1 MCLDIIIKK
10 GGSILEKD
18 IFGEYLPKEVEYK
31 QFDGKEAAEIVFP
44 TEVNLAFSK
53 KNKKQSRFSPSVI
66 FEKFLDFAENIGEFY
81 VSLIKSILLKLLPV
95 LTVPAVFI
103 GKGVKKAADLLS
115 GLSDKEMRKRI
126 GSGSK
131 LKSDLKH
138 IRLMTLKQEDENKSA
153 YFIKSLKNY
162 IISSLPEEKQI
173 AKAVFNYAFPLVILL
188 TSLFIFFGGNKIFA
202 IKIMHHGETVGYV
215 ENQSIYNE
223 SKNIIYDMLAD
234 ENGCRELL
242 DNISFSIERVDVSE
256 LSGPDTISETLLN
269 CSSYSYK
276 RACGIY
282 IDGNFLCA
290 IPNESDAAGVF
301 NSVLSPYKKKA
312 DSNTT
317 VGFVEEIEYVQGYY
331 PEDSDV
337 IWDSAKLKDCLTNES
352 SPVRV
357 KVMKTSTRTE
367 ALKYETVK
375 KNSST
380 LYKGTKKTTQ
390 KGKNGRVQITELTTY
405 IDSKKA
411 YTGIVSEVVIKEP
424 VNEIVLIGTKS
435 NSSAS
440 GYAPSRSFIWPTR
453 GAYAISSYYGYRSAY
468 ISGRSFHGGIDIVL
482 GYGSSAGIPVVASAS
497 GTVVVANSGWRGYG
511 HTVVIDHGNGIRTR
525 YAHMYPGSI
534 TVRVG
539 QKVYQGQQIGRIG
552 STGNSTGPHL
562 HFEVLVNGYKV
573 NPLPYIR

>member
-1 MCLDIIIKK
+1 M
-10 GGSILEKD
+10 ET
-18 IFGEYLPKEVEYK
+18 FGEYLPEKIEYK
-31 QFDGKEAAEIVFP
+31 QFDGKEAAEIIIP
-44 TEVNLAFSK
+44 TEVNLSFSK
-53 KNKKQSRFSPSVI
+53 KNQSRSRFSPSLI
-66 FEKFLDFAENIGEFY
+66 FDRFLDFAENIGEFY
-81 VSLIKSILLKLLPV
+81 VSLVTAVVLRLLP
-95 LTVPAVFI
+95 LFTVPAALI
-103 GKGVKKAADLLS
+103 AKSIKKVRAFLS
-115 GLSDKEMRKRI
+115 GLSDREMRKRI
-126 GSGSK
+126 NSNSQ
-131 LKSDLKH
+131 LKADLRH
-138 IRLMTLKQEDENKSA
+138 IRLMTLKQEDENKTA
-153 YFIKSLKNY
+153 YFARSVKNY
-162 IISSLPEEKQI
+162 IIASLPEEKQI
-173 AKAVFNYAFPLVILL
+173 AKTVFNYAFPLVILL
-188 TSLFIFFGGNKIFA
+188 PSLLIFLGGNKIFA
-202 IKIMHHGETVGYV
+202 IKIMHQGETVGYV
-215 ENQSIYNE
+215 ESQGIYNE
-223 SKNIIYDMLAD
+223 SKDIIYDMLSD
-234 ENGCRELL
+234 EKGCRELL
-242 DNISFSIERVDVSE
+242 DNVSFSIERVDVSA
-256 LSGPDTISETLLN
+256 LSGPDAISEALLA

-290 IPNESDAAGVF
+290 IPNESDAASVF
-301 NSVLSPYKKKA
+301 SSVLTPYEKKA

-317 VGFVEEIEYVQGYY
+317 VGFVEEIEYIQGYY

-337 IWDSAKLKDCLTNES
+337 IWDSAKLKDNLTKES

-367 ALKYETVK
+367 TLKYETVK

-411 YTGIVSEVVIKEP
+411 YTGIVSEVVTKEP

-453 GAYAISSYYGYRSAY
+453 GAYSVSSYYGYRSAS
-468 ISGRSFHGGIDIVL
+468 ISGWSYHGGIDIVL

-534 TVRVG
+534 AVRAG
-539 QKVYQGQQIGRIG
+539 QRVYQGQQIGRIG

>member
-1 MCLDIIIKK
+1 MPINGKEATNLDT
-10 GGSILEKD
+10 EK
-18 IFGEYLPKEVEYK
+18 FGEYLPEKSEYK
-31 QFDGKEAAEIVFP
+31 KFDGQEAARIIIP
-44 TEVNLAFSK
+44 TEVNLSFSN
-53 KNKKQSRFSPSVI
+53 NKQKQSRFSPAQIS
-66 FEKFLDFAENIGEFY
+66 ENFLDFAENIGEFY
-81 VSLIKSILLKLLPV
+81 VRLIKTVVSKLLPL
-95 LTVPAVFI
+95 LTSPAVFI
-103 GKGVKKAADLLS
+103 GKGIKKAYTFLS

-126 GSGSK
+126 NGNSQ
-131 LKSDLKH
+131 LKADLRH
-138 IRLMTLKQEDENKSA
+138 IRLMTLKQEDENKTA

-173 AKAVFNYAFPLVILL
+173 AKTVFNYAFPFAVLL
-188 TSLFIFFGGNKIFA
+188 TCILFFFGGNKIFA
-202 IKIMHHGETVGYV
+202 IKVMHENETVGYV
-215 ENQSIYNE
+215 ESQSVYNE
-223 SKNIIYDMLAD
+223 SKDMIYDMLSD
-234 ENGCRELL
+234 EKGCRDLL
-242 DNISFSIERVDVSE
+242 DNVSFSIERVDVSS
-256 LSGPDTISETLLN
+256 LSGPDTISEALLAS
-269 CSSYSYK
+269 SSYSYK

-290 IPNESDAAGVF
+290 IPNESDASSVF
-301 NSVLSPYKKKA
+301 SSVLTPYEKKA
-312 DSNTT
+312 DSNTS
-317 VGFVEEIEYVQGYY
+317 VGFVEEIEYIQGYY

-337 IWDSAKLKDCLTNES
+337 IWDSAKLKDCLTEES

-357 KVMKTSTRTE
+357 KVMKTSTKTE
-367 ALKYETVK
+367 TLKYETVK

-380 LYKGTKKTTQ
+380 LYKGTKKTLQ
-390 KGKNGRVQITELTTY
+390 KGKNGKVQVTELTTY
-405 IDSKKA
+405 IDSQKT
-411 YTGIVSEVVIKEP
+411 YSGVVSEVILKQP
-424 VNEIVLIGTKS
+424 VDEIVLIGTKS

-440 GYAPSRSFIWPTR
+440 GYAPSKSFIWPTR
-453 GAYAISSYYGYRSAY
+453 GAYSVSSYYGYRSAY
-468 ISGRSFHGGIDIVL
+468 ISGRSFHGGLDIVL

-497 GTVVVANSGWRGYG
+497 GTVIVANSGWRGYG

>member
-1 MCLDIIIKK
+1 M
-10 GGSILEKD
+10 EKD
-18 IFGEYLPKEVEYK
+18 IFGEYLPEKIEYK
-31 QFDGKEAAEIVFP
+31 KYDGKEAAEIVIP
-44 TEVNLAFSK
+44 SEVNLAFSK
-53 KNKKQSRFSPSVI
+53 KNKKESRFSPSVV
-66 FEKFLDFAENIGEFY
+66 FEKFLDFAESIGEFY
-81 VSLIKSILLKLLPV
+81 VSLIKSVLLKLLPI
-95 LTVPAVFI
+95 LTVPALFI
-103 GKGVKKAADLLS
+103 GKGIKKVGSLLS

-126 GSGSK
+126 NSSSK
-131 LKSDLKH
+131 LKADLKH
-138 IRLMTLKQEDENKSA
+138 IRLMTMKQEDENKTA
-153 YFIKSLKNY
+153 YFIKSLKSY

-188 TSLFIFFGGNKIFA
+188 TSLFIFFGGNRIVA
-202 IKIMHHGETVGYV
+202 IKIMHLGETVGYA
-215 ENQSIYNE
+215 ESQSVYNE
-223 SKNIIYDMLAD
+223 SKDIIYDVLAD
-234 ENGCRELL
+234 EKGCKELL
-242 DNISFSIERVDVSE
+242 DSISFSIERVDVSA
-256 LSGPDTISETLLN
+256 LSSPDEISETLLN
-269 CSSYSYK
+269 CSSHNYK

-290 IPNESDAAGVF
+290 IPNESDAASVF
-301 NSVLSPYKKKA
+301 SSVLYPYEKNA

-331 PEDSDV
+331 PESSDV
-337 IWDSAKLKDCLTNES
+337 IWDSAKLKDCLTDSS
-352 SPVRV
+352 SPIRV

-367 ALKYETVK
+367 TLKYETVK

-390 KGKNGRVQITELTTY
+390 KGKNGTVQITELTTY

-411 YTGIVSEVVIKEP
+411 YTGIVSEVVTKEP

-440 GYAPSRSFIWPTR
+440 GYAPSKSFIWPAR
-453 GAYAISSYYGYRSAY
+453 GAYAISSYYGYRSAS
-468 ISGRSFHGGIDIVL
+468 ISGWSYHGGIDIVL

-511 HTVVIDHGNGIRTR
+511 HTVVIDHGNGIKTR

-534 TVRVG
+534 AVRVG